1 MENLTHY
8 PVLIFAAAF
17 ILLSAASTAGAV
29 LHGRYPNTTDEQKD
43 DLSLILTATL
53 TLLALIIGFSFS
65 MAINRYDQRKNFEEA
80 EANAIGTELLRVD
93 LLPPDDAAT
102 VRKLLGD
109 YLDQR
114 ILFYINTNNAE
125 RARIDQ
131 RTSQLEGEL
140 WAAVR
145 GPVAAQ
151 QTPVTALAL
160 AGMNDVLNSQG
171 YTQAAYWNRIPTAAW
186 CLLAAI
192 ALCCAVLLGYQARQ
206 SRRLVFVLPLVV
218 SISLMLIADIDA
230 PRHGLIK
237 ISPQSLQ
244 SLAKS
249 MGRAGPS

>member
-1 MENLTHY
+1 M
-8 PVLIFAAAF
+8 A
-17 ILLSAASTAGAV
+17 
-29 LHGRYPNTTDEQKD
+29 TD
-43 DLSLILTATL
+43 
-53 TLLALIIGFSFS
+53 
-65 MAINRYDQRKNFEEA
+65 RYDQRKNFEEA
-80 EANAIGTELLRVD
+80 EANAIGTELLRAD

-114 ILFYINTNNAE
+114 ILFYINKNDAE

-131 RTSQLEGEL
+131 RTSQLQGEL

-160 AGMNDVLNSQG
+160 AGMNDVLNLKVTPRPHTG
-171 YTQAAYWNRIPTAAW
+171 IEFPLPHGVYW
-186 CLLAAI
+186 LLLPCVAQFCWVI
-192 ALCCAVLLGYQARQ
+192 KRG
-206 SRRLVFVLPLVV
+206 SPRRLVFVLPLVV

-249 MGRAGPS
+249 MGRANPS